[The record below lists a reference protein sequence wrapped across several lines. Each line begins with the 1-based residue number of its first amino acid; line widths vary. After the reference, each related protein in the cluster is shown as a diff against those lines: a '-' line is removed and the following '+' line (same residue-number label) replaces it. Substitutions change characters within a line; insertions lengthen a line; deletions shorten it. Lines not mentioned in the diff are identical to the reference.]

1 MWLFFCFMWLILTAP
16 AWAQSHSPAARN
28 LLTLEEAVN
37 TALQDNRQVKNAA
50 LEVSKSEH
58 LLAATRTRRL
68 PNFEVIVG
76 ENWLL
81 TPQPNF
87 NALGG
92 APGVLPIPIPITSAT
107 NLVSNRQPTALMTG
121 LMAQPLSQQYRI
133 GLNISMH
140 NVMRDIAR
148 EQLRAK
154 RQTVVDD
161 VKRTY
166 FNILQTQS
174 SLEST
179 EEDIKFLRELNRLA
193 SRYLKEKTVLKSE
206 LLEAQARLA
215 QEEQHQIVLH
225 NQLATHKEQLNDLMG
240 RNILTEF
247 RVNPVPEAT
256 AQGNDL
262 GGARNRALQQ
272 RPEIREAKLRIS
284 QAEYDRWIKQS
295 EYIPDISFIAS
306 YARTVNLSP
315 VPENLGFA
323 GFLMTWEPFD
333 WGRKRHEL
341 ASKTQTVA
349 QTQNAARD
357 SESKII
363 IDVDSKFRHLQA
375 SRGQLKASRAAQEA
389 AREKLK
395 ETVDAFR
402 NETAL
407 IKDVLEAQ
415 TRLAR
420 ANSEYQKSLSG
431 FWTAKADFEK
441 ATGEEK

>member
-1 MWLFFCFMWLILTAP
+1 MWLFFCFIWLTLTAP
-16 AWAQSHSPAARN
+16 AWAQSQPPAARN
-28 LLTLEEAVN
+28 LLTLEEAVS
-37 TALQDNRQVKNAA
+37 TALRDNRQVKNAA

-58 LLAATRTRRL
+58 MLAAVRTRRW
-68 PNFEVIVG
+68 PSFDVIVG

-81 TPQPNF
+81 NPPENF

-140 NVMRDIAR
+140 DVMRDIAR

-154 RQTVVDD
+154 RQSVASE
-161 VKRTY
+161 VKRLY
-166 FNILQTQS
+166 YGILQTQS
-174 SLEST
+174 SLESV
-179 EEDIKFLRELNRLA
+179 EETIRFLRELNRLS

-215 QEEQHQIVLH
+215 QEEQQQIVLH
-225 NQLATHKEQLNDLMG
+225 NQLATQKQQLNDLMG

-256 AQGNDL
+256 AQENDL
-262 GGARNRALQQ
+262 DGARARALQQ
-272 RPEIREAKLRIS
+272 RPEVQESRLKVR

-349 QTQNAARD
+349 QTKNMSRET
-357 SESKII
+357 ESQVL
-363 IDVDSKFRHLQA
+363 IDVDSKFRNLQA
-375 SRGQLKASRAAQEA
+375 SRGQLKASRAVQQA

-395 ETVDAFR
+395 ETMDAFK
-402 NETAL
+402 NEAAL
-407 IKDVLEAQ
+407 IKDVLQAQ
-415 TRLAR
+415 THLAQ
-420 ANSEYQKSLSG
+420 ADSEYQKSLSG
-431 FWTAKADFEK
+431 FWTAKAEFEK